1 MNKIGNNRVNSVG
14 IRDKIEII
22 ILILKKYFQ
31 KIKNYNRGFNNF
43 SLNLSKSSDLIFAA
57 AAAI

>member
-22 ILILKKYFQ
+22 ILILKKNFK
-31 KIKNYNRGFNNF
+31 KIKN
-43 SLNLSKSSDLIFAA
+43 
-57 AAAI
+57 